1 MSMDALISSLEEEV
15 SSVEDVLAATT
26 KAYSR
31 RAYGEKAWKAAAEF
45 LVKQYGPVDA
55 VKILHHKAMRRAHDA
70 AEKRD
75 VRGLVA
81 SVKSTVST
89 WPVKDI
95 LAESDETLDEG
106 IRDAIKSVV
115 NKVKGLFGRGKGK
128 GGQFKGKPDY
138 WRTVNG
144 QSIGFTGSEGSGN
157 AVIGP
162 QQIISRMK
170 AKTEAMQEDSS
181 ADYITLYVLF
191 AMVEEGGSR
200 DAEWNSV
207 RPKRPAYDGI
217 DGAWFSL
224 SKAKDMAN
232 EISNINGDQKPT
244 ERQRRNGEMPGGFT
258 EIYKVVVLES
268 AWDRDKEEWLLRDGS
283 WDYDT
288 VKDNAKK
295 VFEAAPPDPEDDDY
309 DKGAGGLDDRQMR
322 ER

>member
-31 RAYGEKAWKAAAEF
+31 RAYGEKAWKAAADF

-55 VKILHHKAMRRAHDA
+55 VKIMHHKAMRRAQDA
-70 AEKRD
+70 ASKND
-75 VRGLVA
+75 VRSLVA

-106 IRDAIKSVV
+106 IRDAIKSVY
-115 NKVKGLFGRGKGK
+115 NKFKEGFKKGLASRGKGK
-128 GGQFKGKPDY
+128 QFKGKPDY
-138 WRTVNG
+138 WRTVRG

-157 AVIGP
+157 PVIGP

-170 AKTEAMQEDSS
+170 AKTESMQEAKD
-181 ADYITLYVLF
+181 DEDDLYVLF
-191 AMVEEGGSR
+191 FANDNGKWISMRPNR
-200 DAEWNSV
+200 DADHF
-207 RPKRPAYDGI
+207 Y
-217 DGAWFSL
+217 GAWFSFY
-224 SKAKDMAN
+224 KARDMAF
-232 EISNINGDQKPT
+232 EISNVNGRRKPT
-244 ERQRRNGEMPGGFT
+244 ERQRRNGEMPGYHT
-258 EIYKVVVLES
+258 EIYKITVDNDEKWPD
-268 AWDRDKEEWLLRDGS
+268 AKAKWFDRRGDD

-288 VKDNAKK
+288 VQDEGKL
-295 VFEAAPPDPEDDDY
+295 VYSAAPPDPEDDDY